1 MQKDIT
7 VTLLFAPE
15 VADAE
20 ACQIVETFAQ
30 MFAESIGRE
39 MTYTDVPLADYVIV
53 HDTNTEN
60 A

>member
-7 VTLLFAPE
+7 VTLLFTPE

-20 ACQIVETFAQ
+20 AHQLVEAFAQ